1 VPRVDERLGG
11 VLSEIPTPII
21 PNPRIERLGAKD
33 LRVLV
38 AWILLGAIGVF
49 VAWHYYFQAFPEAS
63 INFQVSRDEALNRAK
78 TFLTLQ
84 GASLDGYESTIVFS
98 VDDNVK
104 TYLERTVGLEQ
115 ANKLMSTEVNAWHWE
130 IRFFRPQQKEEFR
143 ADVNPEGRI
152 VGYEHIVEEAR
163 AGASL
168 EREAA
173 QSLAAKYLD
182 AQYGADLARYDFL
195 TEESNPTERPNRRD
209 WNFTWQLRGFRAPD
223 NSDGAPYRIN
233 VSVLGDKIGGA
244 TEFLKVPEAWQ
255 RDFQR
260 MRSRNDLIES
270 IAIIPYMLLLSAAF
284 WFIFELSRRG
294 AMRWSSPLWIG
305 IFFALLWF
313 FMSISNW
320 PEIRAGYDTNS
331 SYSAFTLGQIAYA
344 EVLSIVQALLVTIA
358 VAPGEP
364 LYRVSQPSRI
374 QLFKSW
380 KLPGLRSKEF
390 FTAGIIGVSLAA
402 IHIGYVVVFYLVGKH
417 VGVWAPQDVNFD
429 NSTSSIF
436 PWLGAL
442 AVGMY
447 AAASEEFLFRL
458 FAIPFFHRVTR
469 SKVIAVILPAFMWSF
484 LHSNYPQEPAYIR
497 GIEIGIIGIV
507 AGLVMLR
514 WGILATL
521 VWHYTVDATLG
532 SLLLLRSASPY
543 LRISGALVAGAAFI
557 PLAYCAVMYFKRG
570 GFEVRE
576 DLLNSAYPLPAPQES
591 EAPTTIETV
600 ADTIAAGYQSIPR
613 SYMMTLIVC
622 GIAGIAIIASTHLQ
636 KVGDYAHTS
645 MDARQAA
652 AAADDVMQKQNVN
665 LAMYHRATI
674 FLSNLDSE
682 GTDFLVSKIGV
693 EKTNQIYQQQIP
705 EVFWRT
711 RYFRD
716 SDAEEFVVLFRASG
730 EFHSFWHT
738 LDERTAGAKLSKDD
752 AIRLAQDWIRAN
764 KQIDFSAWR
773 LVNSQSEN
781 PPNRVD
787 HTFIWE
793 QITPLAGGPKADDA
807 AFKRMEIHV
816 RGDEVSEYRTYVK
829 LPEQWVRDAEHESV
843 LNVLQKVWPFLFFA
857 GAAVFALTG
866 YFRNLKLPAATSIPW
881 RKLIWCGFIA
891 CLAFVISAACNW
903 PASLNA
909 YKTQIPFNAFIATIA
924 VGWLIVGGIALTGV
938 TFLFGLGWF
947 FWTRAG
953 NADKVPGWLNRS
965 RNYYRDALVFTLAG
979 GAAWVGFEHL
989 VSFLTQKLAGASA
1002 EPVTFP
1008 QIDSLSPAAQS
1019 IAGTL
1024 LAAFATTAI
1033 ISALG
1038 GFVAVYVR
1046 SRLLQALLLIGLTL
1060 ADMGPSESGL
1070 AFVITFLFTL
1080 LKFGIIWWIILKIV
1094 RHNLLGLFLL
1104 VAALSLLSAGT
1115 SLVEQPNT
1123 YLRNNGVIVL
1133 GVLALLLIW
1142 PLAAW
1147 LRGPGDAT
1155 SVPVVTN

>member
-1 VPRVDERLGG
+1 
-11 VLSEIPTPII
+11 
-21 PNPRIERLGAKD
+21 
-33 LRVLV
+33 
-38 AWILLGAIGVF
+38 
-49 VAWHYYFQAFPEAS
+49 
-63 INFQVSRDEALNRAK
+63 
-78 TFLTLQ
+78 
-84 GASLDGYESTIVFS
+84 

-168 EREAA
+168 ERDAA
-173 QSLAAKYLD
+173 QQLAAKYLNS
-182 AQYGADLARYDFL
+182 QYGADLAQYDFL
-195 TEESNPTERPNRRD
+195 PEESNPTERPNRRD
-209 WNFTWQLRGFRAPD
+209 WSFTWQLRGFRAPD
-223 NSDGAPYRIN
+223 NSDGAPYRLN
-233 VSVLGDKIGGA
+233 VTVQGDQIGGA

-294 AMRWSSPLWIG
+294 GMRWSSPLWIG

-313 FMSISNW
+313 FMSVCNW
-320 PEIRAGYDTNS
+320 PLIRAEYDTNS
-331 SYSAFTLGQIAYA
+331 SYSAFALGQIAYA
-344 EVLSIVQALLVTIA
+344 ALLSIVQALLVTIA

-374 QLFKSW
+374 QLFKAW
-380 KLPGLRSKEF
+380 NLPGMRSKEF

-402 IHIGYVVVFYLVGKH
+402 VHLGYVVVFYMVGKKF
-417 VGVWAPQDVNFD
+417 GVWAPQDISFD
-429 NSTSSIF
+429 DSTSSIL

-497 GIEIGIIGIV
+497 GIEIGLIGIV

-557 PLAYCAVMYFKRG
+557 PLIYCGLMYLKRG

-576 DLLNSAYPLPAPQES
+576 DLLNSADPLPAPPER
-591 EAPTTIETV
+591 EAPTTVETV
-600 ADTIAAGYQSIPR
+600 ADTISAGYQSIPSR
-613 SYMMTLIVC
+613 YVWTLILC
-622 GIAGIAIIASTHLQ
+622 GIAGIALVAATHSP
-636 KVGDYAHTS
+636 KVGDYAHAS
-645 MDARQAA
+645 MNAKQAA
-652 AAADDVMQKQNVN
+652 TAAEEVMQKQNVD
-665 LAMYHRATI
+665 LAKYHRSTT
-674 FLSNLDSE
+674 FLSQLNSE
-682 GTDFLVSKIGV
+682 ATEFLVSKIGI

-705 EVFWRT
+705 EVFWRV

-716 SDAEEFVVLFRASG
+716 SDAEEYIVLFRADG
-730 EFHSFWHT
+730 EFHSFWHS
-738 LDERTAGAKLSKDD
+738 LDERTPGAKLSKDD
-752 AIRLAQDWIRAN
+752 AIKLAQDWLRAN

-773 LVNSQSEN
+773 PVDAESKNYA
-781 PPNRVD
+781 NRVD
-787 HTFIWE
+787 HIFVWE
-793 QITPLAGGPKADDA
+793 QTTPLTGDAKSSDA
-807 AFKRMEIHV
+807 AFRRIEVQVH
-816 RGDEVSEYRTYVK
+816 GGEVSNYRTYVK
-829 LPEQWVRDAEHESV
+829 LPEQWVRDAERETV
-843 LNVLQKVWPFLFFA
+843 LTELRTIWPILFIA
-857 GAAVFALTG
+857 AIAVFALVC
-866 YFRNLKLPAATSIPW
+866 YFKNMKRPDAKSIPW
-881 RKLIWCGFIA
+881 RSLIYYGVVALIA
-891 CLAFVISAACNW
+891 LLISAACNW
-903 PASLNA
+903 PATLDA
-909 YKTQIPFNAFIATIA
+909 YKTAIPFSAFIATISI
-924 VGWLIVGGIALTGV
+924 GWLVFGGIVLTGI

-947 FWTRAG
+947 FWSRAG
-953 NADKVPGWLNRS
+953 NADRVPGWMNMS
-965 RNYYRDALVFTLAG
+965 RNYYRDAFVFAIAG
-979 GAAWVGFEHL
+979 GTAWIGLQRLTSL
-989 VSFLTQKLAGASA
+989 VAQKVIGASA
-1002 EPVTFP
+1002 VPATFP
-1008 QIDSLSPAAQS
+1008 EFDSLSPAAQS
-1019 IAGTL
+1019 IAITL
-1024 LAAFATTAI
+1024 VFALFACALV
-1033 ISALG
+1033 SALG
-1038 GFVAVYVR
+1038 GFVEAYVPSKVLR
-1046 SRLLQALLLIGLTL
+1046 FALLIGAAL
-1060 ADMGPSESGL
+1060 AGVGSGETGL
-1070 AFVITFLFTL
+1070 AFAIAFLLTI
-1080 LKFGIIWWIILKIV
+1080 LKFYLAWWVIAKIT
-1094 RHNLLGLFLL
+1094 RHNLLGFFLL
-1104 VAALSLLSAGT
+1104 AALSLLNDGT
-1115 SLVEQPNT
+1115 SLIAQPNV

-1133 GVLALLLIW
+1133 GVLALLLLW

>member
-1 VPRVDERLGG
+1 V
-11 VLSEIPTPII
+11 SEISAPIGTG
-21 PNPRIERLGAKD
+21 PRFERLGAKD
-33 LRVLV
+33 LRVLI
-38 AWILLGAIGVF
+38 AWILLGALGAFI
-49 VAWHYYFQAFPEAS
+49 AWHYYFQAFPEAS

-78 TFLTLQ
+78 SFLTQQ

-152 VGYEHIVEEAR
+152 VGYEHVIEEAR

-168 EREAA
+168 ERDAA
-173 QSLAAKYLD
+173 QELAGKYLL

-195 TEESNPTERPNRRD
+195 PEESNPTERPNRRD
-209 WNFTWQLRGFRAPD
+209 WSFTWQLRGFRAPD
-223 NSDGAPYRIN
+223 SSDGAPYRLN
-233 VSVLGDKIGGA
+233 VSVQGDQIGGA

-294 AMRWSSPLWIG
+294 AVRWSSPLWIG

-313 FMSISNW
+313 FMSVCNW
-320 PEIRAGYDTNS
+320 PLIRAEYDTNS
-331 SYSAFTLGQIAYA
+331 SYSAFALGQIAYA
-344 EVLSIVQALLVTIA
+344 ALLSIVQALLVTIA

-374 QLFKSW
+374 QLFKAW

-390 FTAGIIGVSLAA
+390 FNAGVIGVSLAA
-402 IHIGYVVVFYLVGKH
+402 IHLGYVVVFYMVGKRF
-417 VGVWAPQDVNFD
+417 GVWAPQDISFD
-429 NSTSSIF
+429 DSTSSIL

-458 FAIPFFHRVTR
+458 FAIPFFHRVTK

-497 GIEIGIIGIV
+497 GIEIGLIGIV

-576 DLLNSAYPLPAPQES
+576 DLLNSADPLPAPQER
-591 EAPTTIETV
+591 EASATIETV
-600 ADTIAAGYQSIPR
+600 ADEISSGYQSIPR
-613 SYMMTLIVC
+613 RYVITLVLC
-622 GIAGIAIIASTHLQ
+622 GIAGIAIVASTHLH
-636 KVGDYAHTS
+636 KVGDFAHTS
-645 MDARQAA
+645 MDAMQAA
-652 AAADDVMQKQNVN
+652 AAADDVMQKQNVK
-665 LAMYHRATI
+665 LATYHRATI

-682 GTDFLVSKIGV
+682 ASDFLVSKIGV

-705 EVFWRT
+705 EVFWRV

-716 SDAEEFVVLFRASG
+716 SDAEEFVVLFKANG

-738 LDERTAGAKLSKDD
+738 LDERAAGAKLSKDD
-752 AIRLAQDWIRAN
+752 AIKLAQDWIRAN
-764 KQIDFSAWR
+764 KQIDFSVWH
-773 LVNSQSEN
+773 LVDAKSEN

-793 QITPLAGGPKADDA
+793 QITPLAGGPKAADA

-816 RGDEVSEYRTYVK
+816 RGAEVSEYRTYVK
-829 LPEQWVRDAEHESV
+829 LPEQWVLDAEHENV
-843 LNVLQKVWPFLFFA
+843 LNVLQKVWPYLFFT
-857 GAAVFALTG
+857 GVAVFALVG

-881 RKLIWCGFIA
+881 RKLIWCGIVA
-891 CLAFVISAACNW
+891 CLAFITSAACNW
-903 PASLNA
+903 PATLHA
-909 YKTQIPFNAFIATIA
+909 YRTEIPFSAFVGTITI
-924 VGWLIVGGIALTGV
+924 GWVIFGGIVLTGV

-953 NADKVPGWLNRS
+953 NADKIPGWFNRS
-965 RNYYRDALVFTLAG
+965 RNYYRDALVITLAG
-979 GAAWVGFEHL
+979 SAAWIGYQRVASL
-989 VSFLTQKLAGASA
+989 LTQKLIGASSEA
-1002 EPVTFP
+1002 VIFP
-1008 QIDSLSPAAQS
+1008 AFDSLSPAAQS
-1019 IAGTL
+1019 IATAL
-1024 LAAFATTAI
+1024 LYAFA
-1033 ISALG
+1033 ISALVAATS
-1038 GFVAVYVR
+1038 GFVGVYVQSKWLR
-1046 SRLLQALLLIGLTL
+1046 AILLIASAL
-1060 ADMGPSESGL
+1060 AHMSGGESGL
-1070 AFVITFLFTL
+1070 SFMVNFLFSL
-1080 LKFGIIWWIILKIV
+1080 LQLYFIWWVVLKII
-1094 RHNLLGLFLL
+1094 RFNLLAYFLS
-1104 VAALSLLSAGT
+1104 VAALTLLYTGT
-1115 SLVEQPNT
+1115 SLVAQPNT

-1133 GVLALLLIW
+1133 GVLGLLLLW

-1155 SVPVVTN
+1155 SEPASS

>member
-1 VPRVDERLGG
+1 
-11 VLSEIPTPII
+11 LSEIPTPIAA
-21 PNPRIERLGAKD
+21 NPRFERLGAKD
-33 LRVLV
+33 LRVLI
-38 AWILLGAIGVF
+38 AWILLGALGVF
-49 VAWHYYFQAFPEAS
+49 VAWHFYFQAFPEAS

-78 TFLTLQ
+78 SFLTQQ
-84 GASLDGYESTIVFS
+84 GSSLDGYESTIVFS

-163 AGASL
+163 TGASL
-168 EREAA
+168 ERDPA
-173 QSLAAKYLD
+173 QTLAAKYLQ
-182 AQYGADLARYDFL
+182 AQYGDDLARYDFL
-195 TEESNPTERPNRRD
+195 PEESNPTERPNRRD
-209 WNFTWQLRGFRAPD
+209 WSFTWQLRGFRAPD

-233 VSVLGDKIGGA
+233 VSVQGDQIGGA

-260 MRSRNDLIES
+260 MRSRNDLIED
-270 IAIIPYMLLLSAAF
+270 IAIIPYMFLLSAAF

-294 AMRWSSPLWIG
+294 AMRWSSPLSIG

-313 FMSISNW
+313 FMSVCNW
-320 PEIRAGYDTNS
+320 PQIRAEYDTNS
-331 SYSAFTLGQIAYA
+331 SYSAFALGQIAYA
-344 EVLSIVQALLVTIA
+344 ALLSIIQALLVTIA

-374 QLFKSW
+374 QLFKAW

-402 IHIGYVVVFYLVGKH
+402 IHLGYVVVFYMVGKKF
-417 VGVWAPQDVNFD
+417 GVWAPQDISFD
-429 NSTSSIF
+429 DSTSSIL

-497 GIEIGIIGIV
+497 GIEIGLIGIV

-557 PLAYCAVMYFKRG
+557 PLIYCGVMYLKRG

-576 DLLNSAYPLPAPQES
+576 DLLNSADPLPAPRER
-591 EAPTTIETV
+591 EASTTIETV

-613 SYMMTLIVC
+613 RYVMTLVLC
-622 GIAGIAIIASTHLQ
+622 GIAGIALVAATHSPQ
-636 KVGDYAHTS
+636 VGDYAHAS
-645 MDARQAA
+645 MDAKQAA
-652 AAADDVMQKQNVN
+652 AAAEEVMQKQHVN
-665 LAMYHRATI
+665 LAIFHRATT
-674 FLSNLDSE
+674 FLSQLDSE
-682 GTDFLVSKIGV
+682 ATEFLVSKIGI

-705 EVFWRT
+705 EVFWRV

-716 SDAEEFVVLFRASG
+716 SDAEEFIVLFRANG
-730 EFHSFWHT
+730 EFHSFWHA
-738 LDERTAGAKLSKDD
+738 LDERTPGAKLSKDG
-752 AIRLAQDWIRAN
+752 AIKLAQDWLRAN
-764 KQIDFSAWR
+764 KQIDFAVWR
-773 LVNSQSEN
+773 PVDAESKNYA
-781 PPNRVD
+781 NRVD
-787 HTFIWE
+787 HTFVWE
-793 QITPLAGGPKADDA
+793 QTTPLTGDPKSSDA
-807 AFKRMEIHV
+807 AFRRIEVQVH
-816 RGDEVSEYRTYVK
+816 GDEVSNYRTYVK
-829 LPEQWVRDAEHESV
+829 LPEQWVRDAERETV
-843 LNVLQKVWPFLFFA
+843 LTELRTIWPFLFLA
-857 GAAVFALTG
+857 AIAVFALVC
-866 YFRNLKLPAATSIPW
+866 YFKNMKLPDAKSIPW
-881 RKLIWCGFIA
+881 RRLIYYGCWALIA
-891 CLAFVISAACNW
+891 MLISAACKW
-903 PASLNA
+903 PATLDT
-909 YKTQIPFNAFIATIA
+909 YKTAIPFSAFIATISI
-924 VGWLIVGGIALTGV
+924 GWLIFGGIVLTGI

-947 FWTRAG
+947 FWSRAG
-953 NADKVPGWLNRS
+953 NADKVPGLMNRS
-965 RNYYRDALVFTLAG
+965 RNYYRDALVFAVAG
-979 GAAWVGFEHL
+979 GAAWIGFRAL
-989 VSFLTQKLAGASA
+989 VAALSQKLVGASA
-1002 EPVTFP
+1002 EATTFASF
-1008 QIDSLSPAAQS
+1008 DSLAPAVQS
-1019 IAGTL
+1019 IASAL
-1024 LAAFATTAI
+1024 LFALFACAAF
-1033 ISALG
+1033 SAVS
-1038 GFVAVYVR
+1038 GFVAAYVP
-1046 SRLLQALLLIGLTL
+1046 SRAIRGLLLIGAAL
-1060 ADMGPSESGL
+1060 AGMGTGETGL
-1070 AFVITFLFTL
+1070 AFAITFLFTI
-1080 LKFGIIWWIILKIV
+1080 LKFYIIWWVIVKII
-1094 RHNLLGLFLL
+1094 RHNLLGFFLL
-1104 VAALSLLSAGT
+1104 AAALSLLSDGT
-1115 SLVEQPNT
+1115 SLIAQPNT

-1133 GVLALLLIW
+1133 GALALLLLW